1 MTLEYKNSSHST
13 GKTEEL
19 LKPAPGAAQKNL
31 LNGQTFKVSTNIT
44 TKIKMKP
51 IGASTMT
58 KVSLFDGLE
67 DDPNYFQKMQM
78 QPTIKRLIIQGRGSR
93 SPVGTKTSPEFPTS
107 PLLPLENLT
116 SEKSSPRYFPVVDD
130 LESDKAEPSDT
141 TKQNTSTTEQNV
153 SPAPKDTTTND
164 NNEGSNTVLMNTLL
178 SPENTMAELGGKPA
192 TASPTANTSVDN
204 KENVEQSSSSTC
216 SESDAYELVE
226 PDEPH
231 PTGIVL
237 RRVGYYTIPSMNQ
250 LAELVDLEGH
260 CIVDNFTVGRY
271 NYGNIFFPDSFD
283 VSGLNL
289 DEIVHFRHKE
299 VTVYPDDR
307 NKPPL
312 GEGLNRPAQVTLDR
326 VWPVDK
332 KAKELT
338 SDPEYLEQM
347 NYESTLRHACVKMN
361 ARFKEYRPQT
371 GSWVFKVDHFSK
383 YGLSDSDEDDTKP
396 SDIKKLHLNSAPP
409 QAFHPGPKE
418 LGMKRGLDGA
428 WGPPPQS
435 VPPTTLLTLDD
446 DDQDMD
452 DQLIK
457 TPFDLG

>member
-1 MTLEYKNSSHST
+1 TPTTNNSLGLNLGAGSSLFGNNANKPNTLFGGTSTGTGLFGSSGFGNTTNTTFGSSTNTGLGMTVPMGSLLGGSTFSTSGTTQQTANPLNQHILALASMPFGDNPLFKNLLPST

-31 LNGQTFKVSTNIT
+31 LNGQSFKVSTNIT

-78 QPTIKRLIIQGRGSR
+78 KPTIKRLFIQGRGSR
-93 SPVGTKTSPEFPTS
+93 SPVGSKTSPEFPAS

-116 SEKSSPRYFPVVDD
+116 SEKSSPRYFPAVDTLD
-130 LESDKAEPSDT
+130 SDKAEPSDT

-153 SPAPKDTTTND
+153 SPATKDTTTND
-164 NNEGSNTVLMNTLL
+164 NSEGSNTVLMNTLL

-192 TASPTANTSVDN
+192 AASPTANTSVDN

-216 SESDAYELVE
+216 SESDVYELVE
-226 PDEPH
+226 CEEPH

-326 VWPVDK
+326 VWPINK

-347 NYESTLRHACVKMN
+347 
-361 ARFKEYRPQT
+361 
-371 GSWVFKVDHFSK
+371 
-383 YGLSDSDEDDTKP
+383 
-396 SDIKKLHLNSAPP
+396 
-409 QAFHPGPKE
+409 
-418 LGMKRGLDGA
+418 
-428 WGPPPQS
+428 
-435 VPPTTLLTLDD
+435 
-446 DDQDMD
+446 
-452 DQLIK
+452 
-457 TPFDLG
+457 